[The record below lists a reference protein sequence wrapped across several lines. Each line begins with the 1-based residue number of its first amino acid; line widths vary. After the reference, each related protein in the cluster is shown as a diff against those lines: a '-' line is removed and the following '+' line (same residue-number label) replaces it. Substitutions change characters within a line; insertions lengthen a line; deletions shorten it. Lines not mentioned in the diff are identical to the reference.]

1 MNNEYFY
8 EDLNYDNTI
17 QLLKTWKE
25 GGEPKFGPQI
35 DRQWSLGPEGRTSLF
50 EIPHK
55 AIDRD
60 WDAEKK
66 KWNDALAA
74 KAAAAAAAKK

>member
-1 MNNEYFY
+1 
-8 EDLNYDNTI
+8 
-17 QLLKTWKE
+17 LKTWKE